1 MINAYKVLGLR
12 NFATRREILIAY
24 RNFSK
29 KYHPDLNQG
38 DKFYEEKFKEIQAAY
53 AVLSDFGQR
62 MELDTFLRRQI
73 EVEKIV
79 NETQVSTEPIQGK
92 QTQQTEIHPKKE
104 VKIQSPYPGKRYL
117 KAALYTFV
125 TFCVVGITIF
135 WLIDNKESSPD
146 FTAAS
151 NTNSNLTIEESLQ
164 NAPINKPDITKNDH
178 AELRNNFSIY
188 STKEEVIKIQG
199 EPSDS
204 IKVSSLKQE
213 IWYYDMSSVTFEENR
228 VVEYAN
234 IGNNLRISY
243 FNMPC
248 QIPPKPAFSIGSTRL
263 DVIAV
268 QGNPTTTMRIKP
280 LDQEIWHYGES
291 RIAFE
296 KGKVNEYTNSE
307 RNLKICSG
315 NQKQNPGHSSNRLF
329 TIGSTKDEVLHAQ
342 GNPTSTTKMNAL
354 KKEIWQYGASQITFE
369 SDLVCNFSNTG
380 KNLKVQ

>member
-12 NFATRREILIAY
+12 NFAARREILIAY

-53 AVLSDFGQR
+53 EVLSDFGQR
-62 MELDTFLRRQI
+62 MELDTFLREQI
-73 EVEKIV
+73 ETDKDV
-79 NETQVSTEPIQGK
+79 NESPVSTEPPQSE
-92 QTQQTEIHPKKE
+92 QTQKTKTPPE
-104 VKIQSPYPGKRYL
+104 VTTQSSHSGKRYL
-117 KAALYTFV
+117 KTALYTFV
-125 TFCVVGITIF
+125 TFCVTGITIF
-135 WLIDNKESSPD
+135 FLIGYKKSGSDFITENKINHTLQNEPID
-146 FTAAS
+146 KS
-151 NTNSNLTIEESLQ
+151 NT
-164 NAPINKPDITKNDH
+164 AKNDS

-204 IKVSSLKQE
+204 IKVSALKQE
-213 IWYYDMSSVTFEENR
+213 IWYYDMSSVTFEDNR

-234 IGNNLRISY
+234 IGDNLRISY

-248 QIPPKPAFSIGSTRL
+248 DITPKPAFSIGSTRL

-307 RNLKICSG
+307 RNLKVYSG
-315 NQKQNPGHSSNRLF
+315 NKKAKPGHSSNRLF
-329 TIGSTKDEVLHAQ
+329 TIGSTKDEVIHAQ

-354 KKEIWQYGASQITFE
+354 NKEIWQYGTSQVTFE
-369 SDLVCNFSNTG
+369 SELVCNFSNTG